1 VNTKLQVLDTPVRPI
16 RETYL
21 TVQTV
26 LTGKSTESDNLATK
40 CDENIKAK
48 LEDWRAPIVSYL
60 KDPGRGAERNIQH
73 LSFKYIL
80 IDDELYRGTVKIL
93 LLK

>member
-1 VNTKLQVLDTPVRPI
+1 MNTELQVLDTPVQPI
-16 RETYL
+16 VETYL

-26 LTGKSTESDNLATK
+26 LTGTSAESDDLATK

-80 IDDELYRGTVKIL
+80 IDDELYRGTVKNL